1 MKKLLTM
8 ILVVAMLL
16 TTLAACTPADQ
27 PDQGGNE
34 SSSNAPAESSTPSG
48 GEDTP
53 KPGESSSEE
62 EVISDLPDINLGG
75 KEIVILS
82 RNDPWM
88 KDEVSVEKTNGDPIN
103 DAIFQRNLN
112 VEAALD
118 VTLENTMVTGNDYCV
133 IDEIKVTAGDPNC
146 PYHIAASSAYT
157 CFENTAAGLF
167 HNIYD
172 VGHIDLTKS
181 YWSPKY
187 NDEASIGNAQYF
199 VTGAVSLSLRR
210 FIFVTFFNK
219 SLADDYGLE
228 DLYTVV
234 NDGRWTVEYQTSII
248 GNMFQELDGV
258 EGQTEGDFYGFLT
271 DDQIFVDPYLAS
283 CDVKIL
289 VKDEENYLKLDPE
302 VEKLDNMMKM
312 VNDLFHRSG
321 ASFVFPRDG
330 QYSQFTKILQ
340 KFSSGEATMVSHR
353 IYAAESDELR
363 SMETEYGIIPI
374 PKYDEDQDE
383 YYSLAHDLFTVYGVV
398 SAVNSIDLDNVGAVL
413 EAMAIESHKVVTPA
427 YFEVALKGKYAKDPQ
442 SWEMLDM
449 IVNNLKI
456 NGGLLYTIN
465 LNDITQKI
473 RNMIR
478 DDQSNASA
486 SLLSSIGM
494 KSMERGLS
502 NMLKAIKAAQG
513 E

>member
-1 MKKLLTM
+1 MKKLLAM
-8 ILVVAMLL
+8 LLVVAMLL
-16 TTLAACTPADQ
+16 TSLVACTPADQ
-27 PDQGGNE
+27 PEQGGNE
-34 SSSNAPAESSTPSG
+34 SSSAPAESSSTPAG
-48 GEDTP
+48 GEESS
-53 KPGESSSEE
+53 KPADSSEE
-62 EVISDLPDINLGG
+62 EIVSDLPDVNLGG
-75 KEIVILS
+75 QTVVIIS

-112 VEAALD
+112 VESALD
-118 VTLENTMVTGNDYCV
+118 VTLENFMVTGNDYCV
-133 IDEIKVTAGDPNC
+133 IDALKTTASDPNC
-146 PYHIAASSAYT
+146 PYQIAASSAYT

-172 VGHIDLTKS
+172 VGHVDLSKS

-187 NDEASIGNAQYF
+187 NEEASIGNAQYF

-210 FIFVTFFNK
+210 FIFATFFNK
-219 SLADDYGLE
+219 DLASDYGLE
-228 DLYTVV
+228 DLYAVV
-234 NDGRWTVEYQTSII
+234 NDGRWTIEYQTGII

-258 EGQTEGDFYGFLT
+258 EGQSEGDFYGFLS
-271 DDQIFVDPYLAS
+271 DDQIFIDPYIAS
-283 CDVKIL
+283 CDVKLL
-289 VKDEENYLKLDPE
+289 VKDEENYVKLDPE
-302 VEKLDNMMKM
+302 TEKLDNMMRM

-321 ASFVFPRDG
+321 ASYIFKRDG

-340 KFSSGEATMVSHR
+340 KFSSGEAVMVSHR
-353 IYAAESDELR
+353 IYAAESEELR
-363 SMETEYGIIPI
+363 SMESEYGIIPI
-374 PKYDEDQDE
+374 PKYDEDQKE

-398 SAVNSIDLDNVGAVL
+398 SSVNSIDLDNVGAVL

-427 YFEVALKGKYAKDPQ
+427 YYEVALKGKYAKDPQ
-442 SWEMLDM
+442 SWDMLDM

-486 SLLSSIGM
+486 TLLSSISLKGL
-494 KSMERGLS
+494 ERSLG
-502 NMLKAIKAAQG
+502 NMLKAIKEAQS